1 MVPIPRRPPHELPD
15 IFVSPD
21 ALGFILLLSSPSSAL
36 CQNHFFLS
44 AQAIWKATGKSSNSL
59 PFLPFSL
66 CLDRAFDVRAKEGE
80 RREEGTS
87 QFRSSIRVGCYRT
100 SEMSSDA
107 NDDVRNKALASIA
120 EVKEVVSKKE
130 KEYRKLLK
138 KVGVMCESDVL
149 EGEASS
155 PSVLQPVEVPCSE
168 GRPPLVDSHEVQY
181 VRARV
186 RRAE

>member
-1 MVPIPRRPPHELPD
+1 MVPIPRRPPHELPY
-15 IFVSPD
+15 IFVAPD
-21 ALGFILLLSSPSSAL
+21 ALGFILLLSSPTSTL
-36 CQNHFFLS
+36 CQNRFFLS
-44 AQAIWKATGKSSNSL
+44 EQAVWRITGRRSNSL
-59 PFLPFSL
+59 PFSPFSR
-66 CLDRAFDVRAKEGE
+66 CLDRVFNVHVMEWE
-80 RREEGTS
+80 RREERSS
-87 QFRSSIRVGCYRT
+87 QFRSFLRVDCHRM

-138 KVGVMCESDVL
+138 KVGAMCGSDVL

-155 PSVLQPVEVPCSE
+155 PSMLQPVEVSRSE

-181 VRARV
+181 V
-186 RRAE
+186 